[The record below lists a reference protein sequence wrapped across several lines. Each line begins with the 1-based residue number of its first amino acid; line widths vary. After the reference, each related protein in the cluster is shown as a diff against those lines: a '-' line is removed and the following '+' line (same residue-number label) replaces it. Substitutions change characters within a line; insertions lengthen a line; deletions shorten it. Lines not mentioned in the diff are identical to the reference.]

1 MTLLTFPLLFLKYL
15 FYLNVYNFHI
25 FCIFYIFFVA
35 AFLLLKK
42 LKKKKKK
49 LITNKYS
56 IFNAKLPD
64 LRITRLNK
72 NDHLFCIILQYLLKQ
87 KDRDFMTIPVFLSL
101 HPF

>member
-1 MTLLTFPLLFLKYL
+1 MFIISTFFV
-15 FYLNVYNFHI
+15 FF
-25 FCIFYIFFVA
+25 IFFCCCVSSPQ
-35 AFLLLKK
+35 KIK
-42 LKKKKKK
+42 TNKKKS

-72 NDHLFCIILQYLLKQ
+72 NDHLFCVTLQYLLKQ
-87 KDRDFMTIPVFLSL
+87 KGRDFMTIQVFLSL